1 MQADMEASDH
11 LQACLVEERQQAA
24 ADRSNLLTQI
34 SNLVNKSG
42 EEQEARLE
50 ARINAIRTDI
60 TTSKTGFASAD
71 KTYNDGMDQWLKKEH
86 NLVEDVLKSRD
97 TLKSKMKKDWTV
109 SDLRVS
115 EKSCTNTVFQAI
127 NEHNTNIQTTTK
139 SVHEETIRIV
149 DAQMKDMTTQMQ
161 ALDDFVTR
169 ARSQNEVHHTGH
181 VQSLQN
187 LASTVNDSYSSIG
200 DHFQSTYAR
209 VRDLGTNVSSHIS
222 TLQSSLPPLNETI
235 AQPLSS
241 LRTTITDAPLKEY
254 TPTGETPQ
262 KTTYHIPST
271 LPRTEPHDK
280 LLAKHFLRQQA
291 ISPYKTS
298 PSKGLIY
305 TDSHTTTSAPP
316 SPTKP
321 SLLASSSSGLKEV
334 DMNVA
339 LNPSAPVSRH
349 SDSAITSAEPTKSDR
364 ADFSKSIN
372 ADFSK
377 SVGGV
382 GGGMGPP
389 PFKRQHTM
397 GSGESKLPTKFGGK
411 GAGVGLRGGGVEG
424 GKENVQSQQGR
435 RLLRSSHSH
444 SG

>member
-1 MQADMEASDH
+1 MS
-11 LQACLVEERQQAA
+11 
-24 ADRSNLLTQI
+24 S
-34 SNLVNKSG
+34 
-42 EEQEARLE
+42 
-50 ARINAIRTDI
+50 RT
-60 TTSKTGFASAD
+60 
-71 KTYNDGMDQWLKKEH
+71 
-86 NLVEDVLKSRD
+86 
-97 TLKSKMKKDWTV
+97 
-109 SDLRVS
+109 
-115 EKSCTNTVFQAI
+115 
-127 NEHNTNIQTTTK
+127 
-139 SVHEETIRIV
+139 
-149 DAQMKDMTTQMQ
+149 
-161 ALDDFVTR
+161 
-169 ARSQNEVHHTGH
+169 
-181 VQSLQN
+181 
-187 LASTVNDSYSSIG
+187 
-200 DHFQSTYAR
+200 
-209 VRDLGTNVSSHIS
+209 S
-222 TLQSSLPPLNETI
+222 TLQSSLPPLSETI

-291 ISPYKTS
+291 TSPYKTS
-298 PSKGLIY
+298 PSKALIY
-305 TDSHTTTSAPP
+305 TDTHTTTSAPP

-321 SLLASSSSGLKEV
+321 SVSALSGLKEV

-364 ADFSKSIN
+364 ADFSKSVN

-377 SVGGV
+377 SV

-397 GSGESKLPTKFGGK
+397 GNGESKLPTKFGGK

-424 GKENVQSQQGR
+424 GKENAQSQQGR